1 VCIRAK
7 RNYQERVAGVIENVA
22 EKEKNNNPYYLL
34 VVCSFY
40 RAGLA
45 DEK

>member
-1 VCIRAK
+1 MNATSSSRD
-7 RNYQERVAGVIENVA
+7 VA